1 MAETARFRFGRIE
14 VDNANLPSPEVLH
27 NNIDNQFRER
37 STKVVVEGE
46 DPISLDEKGMNS
58 YLSNGRGERDFCYFT
73 YVSEKERSRVER
85 QEDSDEL
92 VPTSDRS
99 PVRPRVFYF
108 DNGLYAYESQQGLA
122 KAWIPQYIGKR
133 TGTEIKSQPEIAFS
147 QRTMFEFYEKWDD
160 ITLFRFGASDEEL
173 EEGDEF
179 GKALNELAE
188 TVSSQEFRG
197 SKNLKGLGM
206 FDEAANKTEIL
217 ALRGKKGDDFTT
229 NILQSGTKEIKWDKP
244 DVPNN
249 ELNGAQAEAM
259 YQRLS
264 PILRKIERDL
274 NL

>member
-1 MAETARFRFGRIE
+1 
-14 VDNANLPSPEVLH
+14 
-27 NNIDNQFRER
+27 
-37 STKVVVEGE
+37 
-46 DPISLDEKGMNS
+46 
-58 YLSNGRGERDFCYFT
+58 
-73 YVSEKERSRVER
+73 
-85 QEDSDEL
+85 
-92 VPTSDRS
+92 
-99 PVRPRVFYF
+99 
-108 DNGLYAYESQQGLA
+108 
-122 KAWIPQYIGKR
+122 
-133 TGTEIKSQPEIAFS
+133 
-147 QRTMFEFYEKWDD
+147 MFEFYEKWDD